1 MKRTISFAVM
11 LAIALSGCVTA
22 AEQQQQ
28 FDADLYEQMHA
39 TALALATKVDRGEMS
54 REDATLQLVQ
64 MQLMTLANKRNS
76 AAVQDAAS
84 RTPVAASTPQY
95 QPPLSITCNTLGH
108 ILSVSLSNLSTREDH
123 DCKNEQ
129 RRGPPG

>member
-84 RTPVAASTPQY
+84 LTPVAASTPQY
-95 QPPLSITCNTLGH
+95 QPPY
-108 ILSVSLSNLSTREDH
+108 
-123 DCKNEQ
+123 Q
-129 RRGPPG
+129 